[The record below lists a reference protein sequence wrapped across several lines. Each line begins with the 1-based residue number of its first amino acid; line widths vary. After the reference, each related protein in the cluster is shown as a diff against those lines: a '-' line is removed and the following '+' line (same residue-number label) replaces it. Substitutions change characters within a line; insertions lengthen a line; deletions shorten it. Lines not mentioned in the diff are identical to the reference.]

1 MPEQCLASD
10 AGVEVAGG
18 GGGGAGPGHGGGHL
32 PQLQAAEER
41 RGEGQQ
47 GTLTLLLTLALR
59 RQPQQGSQEEEEE
72 KVSFLELSTNLREV
86 SQCSVKAPTR
96 VLLKVHSWYCEALQR
111 FVGSCAPNT

>member
-18 GGGGAGPGHGGGHL
+18 GGGGARPGHGGGHL

-47 GTLTLLLTLALR
+47 GTLLLLPGTLSQ
-59 RQPQQGSQEEEEE
+59 QPQQGSQEEEEE

-86 SQCSVKAPTR
+86 SQCSVKAPNR